1 MISVSVYVIFSL
13 LYQYTHKGD
22 NQSQSRL
29 TVLQVW
35 KRARGYAFRGHHHS
49 TPICKLDALTAF
61 SHSAMGGST
70 LHVAV
75 CAGSAVF
82 GMWHVFGMC
91 LACVTLGLQC
101 LACLACGMCLACGV
115 CGMWHVCM
123 RAFVTKLQGLKA
135 RHGTQS
141 EVIRFTNPADGLDCG
156 FNRKHSEF
164 KNCMKQTVIEKKN
177 FLQIAYYNKAV

>member
-82 GMWHVFGMC
+82 GMWHVFGMWRVWHV
-91 LACVTLGLQC
+91 ACVYEGIC
-101 LACLACGMCLACGV
+101 YKVA
-115 CGMWHVCM
+115 
-123 RAFVTKLQGLKA
+123 RAQGKAWNTK
-135 RHGTQS
+135 
-141 EVIRFTNPADGLDCG
+141 
-156 FNRKHSEF
+156 
-164 KNCMKQTVIEKKN
+164 
-177 FLQIAYYNKAV
+177 

>member
-1 MISVSVYVIFSL
+1 
-13 LYQYTHKGD
+13 
-22 NQSQSRL
+22 
-29 TVLQVW
+29 
-35 KRARGYAFRGHHHS
+35 
-49 TPICKLDALTAF
+49 
-61 SHSAMGGST
+61 
-70 LHVAV
+70 
-75 CAGSAVF
+75 
-82 GMWHVFGMC
+82 
-91 LACVTLGLQC
+91 
-101 LACLACGMCLACGV
+101 
-115 CGMWHVCM
+115 M